1 MLQTIITPLCITL
14 VVCGI
19 MFFYFRNRLSL
30 TETKVNLMFELIQ
43 EHENQR
49 KIMSHSFHP
58 MMHPE
63 VLHSAQEHS
72 EQLQNKENTTGQ
84 PLIDVSDDEMSD
96 SDESD
101 TDMSDGDDD
110 ERLTMGQTLADDE
123 GIKSVTLTLEGAETG
138 AKAAALNDLDAP
150 QEVHT
155 EPLDKTDIKEINIKG
170 EEKQSDDIDDINL
183 SGAESLDQD
192 SDDEEDEEDEDDN
205 TDDDMTPESNVKTVV
220 HKLPEDKPF
229 DKWRVKELKQEC
241 ANRGLDN
248 YKKMKKTALVDLLN
262 KTTANN
268 PAGVN

>member
-19 MFFYFRNRLSL
+19 LFFYFRSRLSL

-49 KIMSHSFHP
+49 KLMSHNFHP
-58 MMHPE
+58 MIPPE
-63 VLHSAQEHS
+63 VLQNTEKHA
-72 EQLQNKENTTGQ
+72 EQSDNKENALDKH
-84 PLIDVSDDEMSD
+84 PSLIDVSDDEMSE

-101 TDMSDGDDD
+101 SDMSENDDD

-138 AKAAALNDLDAP
+138 AKPTALNDLAVP
-150 QEVHT
+150 QEVIT
-155 EPLDKTDIKEINIKG
+155 ETLDKTDIKEISINKEG
-170 EEKQSDDIDDINL
+170 MSPDDIDDINL
-183 SGAESLDQD
+183 SGADSSCAEDED
-192 SDDEEDEEDEDDN
+192 SDDDDDETEDDVHN
-205 TDDDMTPESNVKTVV
+205 ENNNDKTVV
-220 HKLPEDKPF
+220 HKLPENKPF
-229 DKWRVKELKQEC
+229 DKWKVKDLKQEC

-262 KTTANN
+262 NAVTNTT
-268 PAGVN
+268 GVN